1 MKGRLWAL
9 DRSVLMAVLLIGSV
23 FPVDLFPGSLPAPK
37 GIDGQYSGKQGQII
51 LVKIPT
57 DDRDAR
63 VEGNFLGRTITFF
76 PEPRPEEPKGFV
88 ALLGVDMQ
96 DEPGTHELAVEIKTG
111 EHVRQLSYNILVVK
125 EKFRVEHLKL
135 PKDKVD
141 LDDKSLTRWKAEQEQ
156 VKQAL
161 ATDSRMRLWQAGF
174 LEPVAGRRTGIFG
187 SVRIM
192 NGQARNPHNG
202 EDIGAPLGAEVSV
215 TNDGIVRLTVDH
227 IFSGKGVY
235 VDHGLGFYSMYFHL
249 SDVLVKEG
257 DLVKAGQAV
266 GRVGA
271 TGRATGPH
279 LHWGVKLNGAR
290 VNPYALLDLPFQQA
304 VQQRPP
310 QPILTS
316 PMVEQPG
323 APAQQ

>member
-51 LVKIPT
+51 LVKIAT
-57 DDRDAR
+57 DDREAR

-76 PEPRPEEPKGFV
+76 AEPRPEEPKGFV

-141 LDDKSLTRWKAEQEQ
+141 LDDKSLTRWKVEQEQ

-174 LEPVAGRRTGIFG
+174 LEPVTGKRTGIFG

-202 EDIGAPLGAEVSV
+202 EDIGAPLGAEVAA

-290 VNPYALLDLPFQQA
+290 VNPYALLNLPFQHA
-304 VQQRPP
+304 LQQRAP
-310 QPILTS
+310 QPILTA
-316 PMVEQPG
+316 PMIEQPG
-323 APAQQ
+323 APAQH